1 MKKRHLVTAALP
13 YANGPV
19 HIGHLAGCYL
29 PADLY
34 VRYLQ
39 AKGEEVLF
47 ICGTDEHGVA
57 ITLKARKEGKT
68 PQMLVDDYYA
78 LIRDSFADFGID
90 FSHFSR
96 TSRPIHHK
104 TAQAFFKTLYD
115 KGQLDARETEQFF
128 DEEAGQ
134 FLADRYITGECPAC
148 HYDKAYGDQC
158 ESCGRS
164 LSPDE
169 LINPRSAL
177 SGAAPVKKKT
187 TNWFL
192 PMDRMAQSEGFKNY
206 ARRIDGWKQNVKGQF
221 NSWLQQGLQ
230 PRSMTRDLDWGIAV
244 PLEAAAGKV
253 LYVWFDAPIG
263 YISATKEYFEEQGT
277 PEAWKKWWQDDET
290 RLLHFIGKDNIVFHT
305 LIFPMMLQEHGG
317 YILPDEV
324 PANEFL
330 NLEGEKLSTSRNWA
344 IWLHEYLQDFP
355 GKQDEL
361 RYTLTAI
368 APETK
373 DSDFSWKD
381 YQLRVNSE
389 LVAILGNFVNRVM
402 VLLHKYFDGALP
414 DGRIKP
420 DTEDRALVL
429 DALRAHQEEL
439 LTHRSELIKALDDF
453 RFREAQAWMMNIAR
467 AGNKFL
473 AETEPW
479 KRIKTDEEA
488 VAAVLAQ
495 AVQDCALLA
504 MACAP
509 FLPFTAQKLYKQLN
523 WQPEKQLSQAFW
535 QGKPLQSLLE
545 TGHKLGLP
553 ELLFRNIEDEQM
565 DAQRA
570 KLQKNQPMQ
579 SEQTP
584 TSEQVENNVLAPIK
598 EEIQYDDFAKLDL
611 RVGTI
616 IAAEKV
622 QGADKLLQLTVDI
635 GLEKRTVVS
644 GIAQHFAPEGLV
656 GQQVT
661 LLANLA
667 PRKLRGILSQGM
679 ILMAEN
685 EAGQLV
691 FVAPNQNT
699 NPGAGIS

>member
-1 MKKRHLVTAALP
+1 
-13 YANGPV
+13 
-19 HIGHLAGCYL
+19 
-29 PADLY
+29 
-34 VRYLQ
+34 
-39 AKGEEVLF
+39 
-47 ICGTDEHGVA
+47 
-57 ITLKARKEGKT
+57 
-68 PQMLVDDYYA
+68 
-78 LIRDSFADFGID
+78 
-90 FSHFSR
+90 
-96 TSRPIHHK
+96 
-104 TAQAFFKTLYD
+104 
-115 KGQLDARETEQFF
+115 
-128 DEEAGQ
+128 
-134 FLADRYITGECPAC
+134 
-148 HYDKAYGDQC
+148 
-158 ESCGRS
+158 
-164 LSPDE
+164 
-169 LINPRSAL
+169 
-177 SGAAPVKKKT
+177 
-187 TNWFL
+187 
-192 PMDRMAQSEGFKNY
+192 
-206 ARRIDGWKQNVKGQF
+206 
-221 NSWLQQGLQ
+221 
-230 PRSMTRDLDWGIAV
+230 
-244 PLEAAAGKV
+244 
-253 LYVWFDAPIG
+253 
-263 YISATKEYFEEQGT
+263 
-277 PEAWKKWWQDDET
+277 
-290 RLLHFIGKDNIVFHT
+290 
-305 LIFPMMLQEHGG
+305 MMLQEHGG
-317 YILPDEV
+317 FILPDEV

-344 IWLHEYLQDFP
+344 IWLHEYLQEFP

-402 VLLHKYFDGALP
+402 VLVHKYFEGALP

-439 LTHRSELIKALDDF
+439 LTHRGEMIKALDDF
-453 RFREAQAWMMNIAR
+453 RLREAQAWMMNIAR

-509 FLPFTAQKLYKQLN
+509 FLPFTAQKMHKQLN
-523 WQPEKQLSQAFW
+523 WKPEKQLTQAFW
-535 QGKPLQSLLE
+535 QGQPLQAPLE

-570 KLQKNQPMQ
+570 KLQKNPPMQ
-579 SEQTP
+579 SDNNPATE
-584 TSEQVENNVLAPIK
+584 SNENKVLAPIK
-598 EEIQYDDFAKLDL
+598 GEIQYDDFAKLDL

-644 GIAQHFAPEGLV
+644 GIAQHFAAESLV

-691 FVAPNQNT
+691 FVAPNQPT